1 MIQCIRNGHE
11 LVALANL
18 HPKKDI
24 GKNDWNKKQKFFI
37 LLLIDE
43 LDSYMYQSVGQE
55 IIELF
60 AKAIELPLYR
70 AEIKGNAQTTDKE
83 YFQPV
88 IGDEVEDLYEL
99 LSDIRVNLKTNISF
113 FTYFFLE

>member
-1 MIQCIRNGHE
+1 
-11 LVALANL
+11 
-18 HPKKDI
+18 
-24 GKNDWNKKQKFFI
+24 
-37 LLLIDE
+37 
-43 LDSYMYQSVGQE
+43 MYQSVGHE

-83 YFQPV
+83 YDQPV

-99 LSDIRVNLKTNISF
+99 LSDIKVNF
-113 FTYFFLE
+113 